1 MSITIKP
8 ETAQMGRYMAI
19 TLPENCTCRVQCYLG
34 KEAITD
40 GTYRDIADILLEPNK
55 WLAHLPDCA
64 DTRTLDAKDAPWV
77 EIEIYDLEGQ
87 YKETVEKRFDI
98 VVGQDFAPELHWVLS
113 PVNTLS
119 QVLEAPFQN
128 MYFQGVSQVQADF
141 DVRCWEG
148 ASLSKITLEA
158 QGKTYEGVSGSLVSQ
173 VLTSMGNLELTVSAT
188 DSRGL
193 TTTYQET
200 IPVTPYARP
209 VATLG
214 DMGVFRC
221 DGEGNPDPGG
231 SYLYVHAAATA
242 FPLAGENQGHL
253 SCRVYP
259 VGTTPGDFSS
269 LETALV
275 PGAVLLPEYS
285 YILELLPYDRVCQGA
300 ILQLT
305 IPKQTPYAHQT
316 DEGLALGMY
325 RDKGGLE
332 VAWPVHLSDT
342 LTLGSTTLTE
352 EILQNLLKLL

>member
-8 ETAQMGRYMAI
+8 ETAQMGRYLTI
-19 TLPENCTCRVQCYLG
+19 SLPENSTCRVQCYLG
-34 KEAITD
+34 RQAITD
-40 GTYRDIADILLEPNK
+40 GTYRDIADILLEPDK
-55 WLAHLPDCA
+55 WLTHLPTCA

-98 VVGQDFAPELHWVLS
+98 VVGKDFAPELNWVLS

-141 DVRCWEG
+141 EVRCWEG

-158 QGKTYEGVSGSLVSQ
+158 QGKTYEAASGSLVSQ
-173 VLTSMGNLELTVSAT
+173 VLTAMGNLQVTVSAT

-193 TTTYQET
+193 TTCYQET
-200 IPVTPYARP
+200 ITITPYARP
-209 VATLG
+209 VVALG
-214 DMGVFRC
+214 EQGVFRC
-221 DGEGNPDPGG
+221 DPEGNADPGG
-231 SYLYVHAAATA
+231 SCLYVHAAATV
-242 FPLAGENQGHL
+242 FPLAGENRGHL

-269 LETALV
+269 LETAIV

-285 YILELLPYDRVCQGA
+285 YILELLPYDRICQGA

-305 IPKQTPYAHQT
+305 IPKEMPYAHQT

-332 VAWPVHLSDT
+332 VAWPVHLHSA
-342 LTLGSTTLTE
+342 LTLGGTTLTE
-352 EILQNLLKLL
+352 DTLKKLLKLL